1 MNKKNFK
8 NLLVLCTIM
17 VTITIA
23 LCACLPEKTFKVDL
37 QLWCGQPSEYSLGE
51 FNVISIDGDY
61 NKYELFGLRKS
72 DRDDFIKTVES
83 SPLCGGKV
91 TLKDSYATDFLNE
104 RNENVGNECYVI
116 SCEEYLWLGRFYM
129 DKYFKI
135 TYLWRPKIIRLHSQ
149 DIFEIN
155 ELLLSPT
162 DTDKF
167 LEGVEYSTPW
177 TWEELKIFFHFA
189 QIDEDNHT
197 FVFSQKDYSDGY
209 TTAQITYNEQNSTL
223 CVRQID

>member
-1 MNKKNFK
+1 MNKKYK
-8 NLLVLCTIM
+8 SLLKITVIM
-17 VTITIA
+17 LLFTTLLSIG
-23 LCACLPEKTFKVDL
+23 ACLPEKTRKI
-37 QLWCGQPSEYSLGE
+37 QIGLWASQPTEYSLGE
-51 FNVISIDGDY
+51 FNIISSHSNNYVKIIGI
-61 NKYELFGLRKS
+61 RQS
-72 DRDDFIKTVES
+72 DKEDFAKMVES

-91 TLKDSYATDFLNE
+91 TIKDSSATDFLNK

-135 TYLWRPKIIRLHSQ
+135 TYISYTLLFSSNTNEY
-149 DIFEIN
+149 FIN
-155 ELLLSPT
+155 GLLLSPT
-162 DTDKF
+162 DTEIF
-167 LEGVEYSTPW
+167 LEDIEYPTPW

-197 FVFSQKDYSDGY
+197 FVFSQKDYPDGY

-223 CVRQID
+223 SVKQLLD

>member
-1 MNKKNFK
+1 
-8 NLLVLCTIM
+8 M

-23 LCACLPEKTFKVDL
+23 LCACLPEKTRKIRMDL
-37 QLWCGQPSEYSLGE
+37 WASQPTEYSLGE
-51 FNVISIDGDY
+51 FNVTSTY
-61 NKYELFGLRKS
+61 S
-72 DRDDFIKTVES
+72 DNYVDIIGIKQSDKEDFAKMIES
-83 SPLCGGKV
+83 SSLCGGKV